1 MSTLMALS
9 RAIDTLLER
18 LGRIGS
24 LALLGLIGVVIF
36 DVVTRRFMNI
46 GSTQLQEGEWHLHT
60 VLIMLYLG
68 LAYVKNVHV
77 RIDLVRERLSE
88 RKQAWIE
95 LLGCLLLLMP
105 FCIVVGYHATHF
117 AWTSYIRHEVSQSV
131 DGLPYRFAI
140 KAMLPLGIYLLA
152 LAGISRI
159 IVSLNTILSSAGSDT
174 TANAGAR

>member
-1 MSTLMALS
+1 MASLLALS

-18 LGRIGS
+18 LGRIGAF
-24 LALLGLIGVVIF
+24 ALLGLTIVVMF

-46 GSTQLQEGEWHLHT
+46 GSTQLQEAEWHLHT
-60 VLIMLYLG
+60 ILIMLFLG
-68 LAYVKNVHV
+68 LTYVKNGHV

-88 RKQAWIE
+88 RKKAWIE
-95 LLGCLLLLMP
+95 LLGCLFLLMP
-105 FCIVVGYHATHF
+105 FCIIVGYFATRF

-152 LAGISRI
+152 LAGLSRM
-159 IVSLNTILSSAGSDT
+159 IVSLDQILRPAVENTGGT
-174 TANAGAR
+174 GAR